1 MFRDPIE
8 TSMATNLKIALVS
21 PNKGTVDHVRS
32 LLNGDCEALIVAPG
46 GVEQATRV
54 AEQERPDVLIVEGA
68 SHDETDLGVLEVVT
82 SRHPGMGVILLSP
95 NQSADFFR
103 KGMRIGLREIL
114 PMPVSRQA
122 LFETIGRI
130 QQRSNGPAHSAGKGK
145 ILSFIGCKGG
155 SGATFLATNL
165 GYALATQAQT
175 KVALI
180 DMNCQFGDASLYL
193 SERTPSSNLADVARH
208 AHKLDAA
215 LLESSM
221 LQVLPNLHV
230 LAAPEEPEQALQIRA
245 EHIDAVLWTAAS
257 HYDVVIIDAG
267 RSLDDVT
274 VRAMDLSDTV
284 FAVLQ
289 LSLPYIRDAK
299 RLLHAMSSLGYG
311 KDKIKLVV
319 NRFEKRAPLSLGE
332 VAAALGREVFRTI
345 PNSFASVSDSVNQGI
360 PIAKLTA
367 RDPVARALHDMA
379 GELAAIK
386 SAPSGGWLRSWLPGR

>member
-21 PNKGTVDHVRS
+21 PHKGTVDHVRS
-32 LLNGDCEALIVAPG
+32 LLSDISGGGLTMTPG
-46 GVEQATRV
+46 GVEQAARI
-54 AEQERPDVLIVEGA
+54 AEQERPDVLIVEGTN
-68 SHDETDLGVLEVVT
+68 HDETDLAMLEPVI
-82 SRHPGMGVILLSP
+82 SHHPGMGVILLSP
-95 NQSADFFR
+95 NQSTEFLR

-130 QQRSNGPAHSAGKGK
+130 QQRIDGPAPARGKGK

-165 GYALATQAQT
+165 AYTLATQAQS
-175 KVALI
+175 KVAVI
-180 DMNCQFGDASLYL
+180 DMNCQFGDASLYI
-193 SERTPSSNLADVARH
+193 SERSPSSNLAEVARQ

-245 EHIDAVLWTAAS
+245 EHIDVLLWTAAS

-289 LSLPYIRDAK
+289 MSLPFVRDAK
-299 RLLHAMSSLGYG
+299 RLLRAMTALGYG
-311 KDKIKLVV
+311 KDKIKLVI
-319 NRFEKRAPLSLGE
+319 NRFEKRAALTLAE
-332 VAAALGREVFRTI
+332 VTAALGHEVFRTI

-360 PIAKLTA
+360 AIAKLTA
-367 RDPVARALHDMA
+367 RDPVAKALHDMA
-379 GELAAIK
+379 GSLVAIK
-386 SAPSGGWLRSWLPGR
+386 NEPAGWLSSWLPGH